1 MIAEL
6 EQDNTDIGFDIF
18 LEAIENKLGEK
29 VKIFKILFKHP
40 SYNQNTRD
48 SINKVFDLFDEDRC
62 NRITLNNLKKAANE
76 LGEDLSHE

>member
-29 VKIFKILFKHP
+29 VKIFKLLFKHP
-40 SYNQNTRD
+40 SYN
-48 SINKVFDLFDEDRC
+48 
-62 NRITLNNLKKAANE
+62 
-76 LGEDLSHE
+76 